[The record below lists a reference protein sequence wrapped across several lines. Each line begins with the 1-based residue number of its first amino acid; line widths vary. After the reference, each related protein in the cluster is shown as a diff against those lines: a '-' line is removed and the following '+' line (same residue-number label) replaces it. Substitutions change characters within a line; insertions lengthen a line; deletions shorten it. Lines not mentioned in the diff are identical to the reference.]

1 LFVDYYDILEISFD
15 ASSEE
20 IKIAFKKQALR
31 WHPDRNI
38 GKDTKIKMQ
47 EINEAY
53 LILKDFEARARY
65 NYEYINYKS
74 FIEVENKN
82 DSAEFQK
89 DNDYEFR
96 DETLKRWMNNAKEQA
111 SEIVKQTYKEI
122 KIGAEAAGADM
133 INKFVA
139 FAVIGL
145 IFTILIKSC
154 N

>member
-1 LFVDYYDILEISFD
+1 MFIDYYDILEISFD
-15 ASSEE
+15 ATSEE
-20 IKIAFKKQALR
+20 IKVAFKKQALR

-65 NYEYINYKS
+65 NEEYINYKL
-74 FIEVENKN
+74 FIKNEN
-82 DSAEFQK
+82 DSAEFQNQ
-89 DNDYEFR
+89 DDYEFR

-122 KIGAEAAGADM
+122 KIGAKAAGADM
-133 INKFVA
+133 LNKFVA
-139 FAVIGL
+139 FAVFGL

>member
-1 LFVDYYDILEISFD
+1 MFIDYYDILEISFD
-15 ASSEE
+15 ATSEE
-20 IKIAFKKQALR
+20 IKVAFKKQALR

-65 NYEYINYKS
+65 NNEYINYKS

-133 INKFVA
+133 LNKFVA

>member
-1 LFVDYYDILEISFD
+1 MFIDYYNILDISFD
-15 ASSEE
+15 ATSEE
-20 IKIAFKKQALR
+20 IKVAFKKQALR

-65 NYEYINYKS
+65 NNEYINYKL
-74 FIEVENKN
+74 FIKNEN
-82 DSAEFQK
+82 DSAEFQNQ
-89 DNDYEFR
+89 DDYEFR

-122 KIGAEAAGADM
+122 KIGAKAAGADM
-133 INKFVA
+133 LNKFVA
-139 FAVIGL
+139 FAVFGL